1 MLKNFIICGDR
12 HWQYHSIDPKL
23 GVHEF
28 SCGPSSDNHASGYRE
43 TMRSDYHQYLK
54 ILGGF
59 LSVSIEDNTEPKITF
74 NHHSPKG
81 EVRYSKSF
89 LSKQ

>member
-1 MLKNFIICGDR
+1 
-12 HWQYHSIDPKL
+12 
-23 GVHEF
+23 
-28 SCGPSSDNHASGYRE
+28 
-43 TMRSDYHQYLK
+43 MRSDYHQYLK